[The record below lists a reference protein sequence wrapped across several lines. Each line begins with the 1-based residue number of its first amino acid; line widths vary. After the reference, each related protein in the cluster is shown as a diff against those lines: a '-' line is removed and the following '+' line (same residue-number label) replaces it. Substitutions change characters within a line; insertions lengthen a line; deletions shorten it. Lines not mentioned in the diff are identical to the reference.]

1 MRPGA
6 GKRRARFILPGFY
19 FLLAAYVWFD
29 FTRTNP
35 DGLANLGLMLVTLPV
50 TLLGLGLGAI
60 IGADRFVLLPDGF
73 GYIGDHA
80 LYFVP
85 AAAATAVLL
94 WLIGRAIDRRPG

>member
-1 MRPGA
+1 MQPGA
-6 GKRRARFILPGFY
+6 GKRRARFILPGLY
-19 FLLAAYVWFD
+19 VLLAAYVWFD
-29 FTRTNP
+29 FSRTNP
-35 DGLANLGLMLVTLPV
+35 DGLANIGLMLVTLPV

-60 IGADRFVLLPDGF
+60 IGADSFVLLPDGF

-85 AAAATAVLL
+85 AAAATAALL